1 MCQLDVTFE
10 DVKEQKLEERAPVGD
25 EKQYDFAGFW
35 MRFWAYLL
43 DLIVIGSING
53 IIVNPIFLLFDLSK
67 TSFIF
72 SPNQIIGAVI
82 FFSYFVLMTKY
93 FGQTLGK
100 MVFGLRVISLNR
112 ETLTWS
118 DVLFRE
124 LIGRY
129 ISKKIW
135 IGYVIVAFTRKKQGL
150 HDLFTDTTVIHEG
163 R

>member
-1 MCQLDVTFE
+1 VYQLDVTFE